1 MSRFVPPINTLA
13 VHPKAAVEQHDEF
26 EFAGRNK
33 PTPADGQPPYTG
45 DYQSRFLYD
54 RERLGPNWYYYNSQN
69 LRYTENSLCHRS
81 HLELKDMTG
90 EWCLAVGCSHT
101 EGIGLFYEDIW
112 HQKLAQKLDMPVYSA
127 GVGGGSNDMS
137 FHNALT
143 IITAMKNNP
152 PKCLLFQVTDTARFM
167 HPNVGVGDNTT
178 YPISTAGSWTLLKI
192 GPRPLAG
199 AEDNNKWNAL
209 KEIIVAEDMLAISHL
224 RLDLNLFQL
233 SEICKAFGIKFL
245 PFDTFSGG
253 WKWRRSHVPLEPS
266 DITEKWQTMSFLA
279 TEKML
284 PASWSEKE
292 KQYRTLL
299 GINHSVMHSMDKLM
313 SEDELEKVLPRLNW
327 VVARDLMHLG
337 YGPHEECARILSETL
352 KEMSGE

>member
-13 VHPKAAVEQHDEF
+13 VHTKAAVEQHDEF
-26 EFAGRNK
+26 EFAGPNK
-33 PTPADGQPPYTG
+33 PSSASGQPPYTG
-45 DYQSRFLYD
+45 DHKSRFFYD

-69 LRYTENSLCHRS
+69 LKYLENSLCHRS

-127 GVGGGSNDMS
+127 GIGGGSNDMS

-167 HPNVGVGDNTT
+167 HPSVGDNITT
-178 YPISTAGSWTLLKI
+178 YPISTAGSWTLLK
-192 GPRPLAG
+192 GMDAKF
-199 AEDNNKWNAL
+199 DAL
-209 KEIIVAEDMLAISHL
+209 KEILVGQDMLAISHL

-245 PFDTFSGG
+245 PFDTFSGS

-327 VVARDLMHLG
+327 VVARDLKHLG
-337 YGPHEECARILSETL
+337 YGPHEEVARILSETL
-352 KEMSGE
+352 NEM